1 MSTSLLAFVREELS
15 IGHEAHF
22 SITVLIAL
30 LLIASG
36 VAMATKWVRLPYTLA
51 LVIVGL
57 VISPMHFLPVVH
69 VSPELILLI
78 FLPALLFEAAW
89 NLKIDHLRENL
100 LPILTM
106 ATAGVGLSVGIIG
119 TILHFGIGLEWGQAL
134 LFGAIISATD
144 PVSVLALFKK
154 LGAPERLTIIVEGE
168 SLFNDGTAVVVFRIL
183 LGIVAGTT
191 AFDSTGQLIFSS
203 LREFSVVVFGGIAVG
218 AIIGIIASTLTSYF
232 DDHLLEITLTTIVAY
247 GSFLLAEEMHVSPVI
262 AVLIAGLI
270 LGNYGRQKGMS
281 PTTQVAVNSFWEY
294 AAFVVNSL
302 VFLLIGLEIQIGT
315 LANATAIAW
324 AVAAMLIARLVCVYG
339 LIALMNLRAE
349 PVPFKWQHV
358 LFWGGL
364 RGSLSIALVLSLP
377 VTLPGR
383 QMLVAMVFGAVIFS
397 MLAQG
402 LRISPLLRWL
412 RISAAPQEL
421 KSYEMARGKLLAE
434 TAALAE
440 LDQLR
445 SQGLV
450 TERVYRAMQPALTR
464 SQEELSQ
471 RLSELDVADIDVD
484 RQLKTQISRHLI
496 AAKKTRLTT
505 LLRDGLL
512 SEETWGELNEALDE
526 ELADLRDESNLSE
539 MRREAVESA

>member
-402 LRISPLLRWL
+402 LTISPLLRWL